1 MRCRY
6 CHIALAP
13 LRSLA
18 DGEFCCDDHRD
29 AFEQQ
34 QSAAPEDSHA
44 LGAPQAFE
52 DAAEPVIPVKEE
64 SQAPEAP
71 QVFEDIA
78 EPVIAV
84 KLVESR
90 VPAALRMLRVKLAT
104 LPPPSAL
111 PVSEPIASPIAEVE
125 EPATAAPEAPAE
137 VAFSLAPELPTA
149 EEAVLEQRI
158 ELPAEQSEVVEPYA
172 SESIEVGAE
181 VPVEESNQLFEALPQ
196 EAEQRQNIQAF
207 QTTEPEQEAETYQDA
222 EAYEDVEPSEETRSF
237 AAFQIAASWQWIRTA
252 WNGAPRDL
260 KLVTVLL
267 PILAA
272 VAVTGSFPK
281 VPIKTVAPAQLA
293 EVQKAVNEHWKNFNQ
308 SISNRAAIAYADDF
322 RSGLDAWESRSN
334 LTTSW
339 SYDAAGFVRPGPLAV
354 YKPSLDMS
362 DYRFEFL
369 GEIDQKA
376 IGWVFRAEDLN
387 NYYAMKLV
395 VVKPGP
401 LPLVNMVRYAV
412 INGKEGPHVEKPLP
426 LTVRA
431 DMLYR
436 VMVDVRDAD
445 FTVMAQGQVVDF
457 WTDHRL
463 QHGGVGFFSNRG
475 ERSRLRWVEISHQYD
490 ALGRV
495 CAYLAPY
502 GMEGRNGSFN

>member
-1 MRCRY
+1 MRCRH

-18 DGEFCCDDHRD
+18 DGEFCCDDHRYL
-29 AFEQQ
+29 FEQR
-34 QSAAPEDSHA
+34 AAASEATPETTPEPEA
-44 LGAPQAFE
+44 IP
-52 DAAEPVIPVKEE
+52 EPVIP
-64 SQAPEAP
+64 
-71 QVFEDIA
+71 I
-78 EPVIAV
+78 

-90 VPAALRMLRVKLAT
+90 VPAALRMLRLKFKHPSLSIA
-104 LPPPSAL
+104 PANAPPS
-111 PVSEPIASPIAEVE
+111 VEPIAQVE
-125 EPATAAPEAPAE
+125 EPAF
-137 VAFSLAPELPTA
+137 VAY
-149 EEAVLEQRI
+149 EAV
-158 ELPAEQSEVVEPYA
+158 ELAAVEEPALAESVEL
-172 SESIEVGAE
+172 
-181 VPVEESNQLFEALPQ
+181 PVEEFEAASEPVAAEPVTTEHYSDSN
-196 EAEQRQNIQAF
+196 EAFAEESKETFEDALQSAEAF
-207 QTTEPEQEAETYQDA
+207 QEVEAT
-222 EAYEDVEPSEETRSF
+222 EDVESFEETSPH
-237 AAFQIAASWQWIRTA
+237 AAFEIAASWRWIRTA
-252 WNGAPRDL
+252 WQSAPRDL

-281 VPIKTVAPAQLA
+281 VPIKTVAPAHLA
-293 EVQKAVNEHWKNFNQ
+293 EVQKVVNEQWKNFNQ
-308 SISNRAAIAYADDF
+308 TISDRAAIAYADDF
-322 RSGLDAWESRSN
+322 RSGLDAWQSRSN

-354 YKPSLDMS
+354 FKPTLDLA

-436 VMVDVRDAD
+436 LLVDVRGAD

-475 ERSRLRWVEISHQYD
+475 ERSRLRWVEVSHQYD

>member
-6 CHIALAP
+6 CNIALAP

-18 DGEFCCDDHRD
+18 DGEFCCDDHRH

-34 QSAAPEDSHA
+34 PAASPETISEPAVPVAPVESSVPSALQKLRLRFARTSLSIAPRSAAPE
-44 LGAPQAFE
+44 
-52 DAAEPVIPVKEE
+52 
-64 SQAPEAP
+64 
-71 QVFEDIA
+71 
-78 EPVIAV
+78 
-84 KLVESR
+84 
-90 VPAALRMLRVKLAT
+90 
-104 LPPPSAL
+104 PPL
-111 PVSEPIASPIAEVE
+111 VE
-125 EPATAAPEAPAE
+125 EPVE
-137 VAFSLAPELPTA
+137 VAAEAAFSQVPELPAA
-149 EEAVLEQRI
+149 EEAVLEQRN
-158 ELPAEQSEVVEPYA
+158 ELPVEQFEAVESNEVPAAEA
-172 SESIEVGAE
+172 SEILEDSNPSVAAFEDIEAD
-181 VPVEESNQLFEALPQ
+181 
-196 EAEQRQNIQAF
+196 QNSEIY
-207 QTTEPEQEAETYQDA
+207 EDA
-222 EAYEDVEPSEETRSF
+222 EASEDARPHS
-237 AAFQIAASWQWIRTA
+237 AFEVAASWRWIRSA
-252 WNGAPRDL
+252 WNSAPRDL

-281 VPIKTVAPAQLA
+281 VPIKTVAPPHLA
-293 EVQKAVNEHWKNFNQ
+293 EVQKVVNEHWKNLNQ
-308 SISNRAAIAYADDF
+308 TISDRAAVAYADDF

-354 YKPSLDMS
+354 FKPTLDLS

-369 GEIDQKA
+369 GEIDQRA
-376 IGWVFRAEDLN
+376 MGWVFRAEDLN

-412 INGKEGPHVEKPLP
+412 INGKEGSRVEKPLP
-426 LTVRA
+426 MTVRA

-436 VMVDVRDAD
+436 VMVDVRGAD

-463 QHGGVGFFSNRG
+463 QHGGVGFFANRG
-475 ERSRLRWVEISHQYD
+475 ERSRLRWLEVSHQYD

-502 GMEGRNGSFN
+502 GIEGRNGSFN